1 MTPTYLR
8 SKGSPVLKW
17 PIWGSFD
24 SLKLYFV
31 YTVRE
36 SQQKVSNLTRSVS
49 LLEISLQGLLGT
61 VLFFIFSKI
70 RLMGE
75 NICRT
80 NSLDSEILGLKF
92 GRVHQVCW
100 SFYSQNSSP
109 FFFVSIFCVLC
120 HEEENHWFNQIFLL
134 SCHMSGEHDLLIRGV
149 CHKSTQSARA
159 LYHLNFCCFC
169 LYNKD
174 LYLLKLTLRV
184 KFLHLVRA
192 ASFSLSCG
200 TLLMALVK
208 L

>member
-92 GRVHQVCW
+92 GRVH
-100 SFYSQNSSP
+100 
-109 FFFVSIFCVLC
+109 
-120 HEEENHWFNQIFLL
+120 
-134 SCHMSGEHDLLIRGV
+134 
-149 CHKSTQSARA
+149 
-159 LYHLNFCCFC
+159 
-169 LYNKD
+169 
-174 LYLLKLTLRV
+174 
-184 KFLHLVRA
+184 
-192 ASFSLSCG
+192 
-200 TLLMALVK
+200 
-208 L
+208 